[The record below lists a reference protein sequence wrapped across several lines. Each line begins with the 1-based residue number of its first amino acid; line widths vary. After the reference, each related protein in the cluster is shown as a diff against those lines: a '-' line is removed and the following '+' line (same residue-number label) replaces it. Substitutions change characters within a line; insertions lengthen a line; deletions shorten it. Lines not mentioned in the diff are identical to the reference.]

1 MDAGVPRLS
10 PSSSFGNQTR
20 RSTAKRSPAVAE
32 VIDLLDNDDEV
43 QEVVGPAGGASVN
56 LSTTGNGT
64 GADVFSRWPTFVI
77 CSFMSDDYS
86 F

>member
-1 MDAGVPRLS
+1 
-10 PSSSFGNQTR
+10 
-20 RSTAKRSPAVAE
+20 
-32 VIDLLDNDDEV
+32 VIDLLDDDDEV